1 MDAHDREY
9 RAAAAAIC
17 DQTPGGCRLPCV
29 GDRVSFRLTYWPGRW
44 NDSCGR
50 VIKVATNHDG
60 RPSVVVEADG
70 GEIRVLDARLWPS
83 GHMLRV

>member
-29 GDRVSFRLTYWPGRW
+29 GDRVSFRLKGWSDRCGEPGR
-44 NDSCGR
+44 
-50 VIKVATNHDG
+50 VVKVGTNHDG
-60 RPSVVVEADG
+60 RPSVIVESDD
-70 GEIRVLDARLWPS
+70 GEITVVDPRPWPV
-83 GHMLRV
+83 GHLLPC